1 MAKTQTTSKNTLETT
16 LYDGITMVSV
26 LLRTGYHTEAASLA
40 SQLLVHFPQALPLH
54 VGAGRALMAATGEG
68 VNTQRALGHL
78 RRVLDSDP
86 ENWRIRL
93 ETVLLYL
100 RGDKAQRDRA
110 GQELW
115 LAVQS
120 APDNPWL
127 REMID
132 WLPEQNIFKKTQKWN
147 ASVARGFG
155 VNSLNVPPDQ
165 QNQDEGGVARL
176 YLRRKMPWMAV
187 EYFERAAHRLT
198 PEQLASRSDLR
209 SGLLLSL
216 WLNGESK
223 RASALAS
230 EMLLDQPQ
238 LILPRLI
245 LTAHLS
251 STALKNH
258 PEALTRLMEPVWKL
272 DPYLARAGEIA
283 YQAGVDLPP
292 DLWPRP
298 LAGTNLLGE
307 GKGPAAWQHL
317 PSSTLETISLKL
329 GDIDRDWLNDLL
341 EASHQQEVDAVS
353 RGGMQ
358 RMWHPHT
365 EVSFSLSEVD
375 GLLVDVTPAAMAD
388 ALSGSKLDNGL
399 VMPKGR
405 VFAHGGKPDTELE
418 GIASAIAAVENLLYG
433 TGRPKRPSSAKKKRR
448 PQAGLY
454 SRLSVRR
461 FRKGG
466 EDESDFDPNDMES
479 DQDGF
484 REGVTLADYTPRPSG
499 SSSSSA
505 PMASSGSRLPLGGTE
520 GERTW
525 AVKQATALIVTS
537 EQAFKSKY
545 GPDGWTRIQVLLEQ
559 LVEVMQSHGSDA
571 RLLVVDSAEG
581 LRKSG
586 FTKLN
591 AVRAGNPEQVREL
604 INMALPGEVMDPVTG
619 YPNTV
624 FIIGGPDIIPF
635 WKLPNPSFDSDR
647 EVLTD
652 NPYGARDQTYLLP
665 ERIVG
670 RLPDEN
676 PEDGSAKIQF
686 LLDRL
691 TEVIQRQRTRT
702 LPHSGISNLPMR
714 MFEAIM
720 PSTMRFK
727 GGPADGIRFEQ
738 EWLRST
744 LASGEV
750 FLDKAHAVQLSP
762 FFYSAEAWKASTET
776 LRGCMSG
783 NSNIV
788 FSPPTKMETFNTGWL
803 QKPRLLHFNLHGF
816 RDTGN
821 WYGQSQYNKIVA
833 NPTLSSL
840 PLAFSPNQAA
850 TIPSPGTVVFSEACY
865 GGYLEGKSK
874 LDSVALSFLARG
886 TVAFIGS
893 TAISY
898 GSAGPELCCAGH
910 LSYYFWKEILKNG
923 SSFGRALQAAKLNYA
938 RERLAAGHNLS
949 GDDAKTL
956 LEFVLLGDPTIGLR
970 AVSPNFFAPTADIV
984 GPGGQLTNQ
993 PSSQLNGQFVGGV
1006 QKGGLFRTG
1015 QNYEREW
1022 EEDSKLRTRTKG
1034 LWNRFVQP
1042 KAQYKAVP
1050 YENLPPELTHKV
1062 DEIMEWLLPDGPDPD
1077 GQYLQALIDM
1087 GAGYQPIRP
1096 AEKQYKFLRHQKGG
1110 AGAGNNVSSES
1121 ESDDDRPPFDSVF
1134 GGEEGQAQVLLSGH
1148 RPIHTDDGR
1157 EYDQAF
1163 HLNTDI
1169 TGSEIIVSLSRG
1181 KG

>member
-1 MAKTQTTSKNTLETT
+1 MAKTQTSKNTLDTT

-26 LLRTGYHTEAASLA
+26 LLRTGYHAEAASLA

-100 RGDKAQRDRA
+100 RGNKEQKERA

-147 ASVARGFG
+147 ATVARGFG
-155 VNSLNVPPDQ
+155 VNSLNVSPDQ

-187 EYFERAAHRLT
+187 EYFEKAASHFT

-216 WLNGESK
+216 WLNGETK

-230 EMLLDQPQ
+230 DMLLDQPQ

-245 LTAHLS
+245 LTSHLS
-251 STALKNH
+251 SAALKNH
-258 PEALTRLMEPVWKL
+258 PEALTRLIEPVWKL
-272 DPYLARAGEIA
+272 DPYLVRATEIA
-283 YQAGVDLPP
+283 YQAGVELPP

-298 LAGTNLLGE
+298 LGGTNLLGE
-307 GKGPAAWQHL
+307 GKGVPAWQNL
-317 PSSTLETISLKL
+317 PSTTLEHISLRL

-341 EASHQQEVDAVS
+341 EASHKQEVDAVS

-358 RMWHPHT
+358 HMWHPHT

-375 GLLVDVTPAAMAD
+375 GLLVEVTPAAMAD
-388 ALSGSKLDNGL
+388 AISGRKLDNEL
-399 VMPKGR
+399 IMPKGR
-405 VFAHGGKPDTELE
+405 IFGPGGKPDTELE
-418 GIASAIAAVENLLYG
+418 GIAASIAAVENLLYG
-433 TGRPKRPSSAKKKRR
+433 TGRPKRPSSGKKKRR
-448 PQAGLY
+448 PQAGSY
-454 SRLSVRR
+454 NRLSARR

-466 EDESDFDPNDMES
+466 EDESDFDPNEMDA
-479 DQDGF
+479 DGDGF
-484 REGVTLADYTPRPSG
+484 RDGVTLADYTPTPTPS
-499 SSSSSA
+499 ST
-505 PMASSGSRLPLGGTE
+505 RLPVGGTE

-537 EQAFKSKY
+537 EQALKSKY
-545 GPDGWTRIQVLLEQ
+545 GPDGYTRVQILLQQ

-581 LRKSG
+581 LRKNG

-591 AVRAGNPEQVREL
+591 AVRADNPEQVREL
-604 INMALPGEVMDPVTG
+604 INMALSGEVMDPTSG

-652 NPYGARDQTYLLP
+652 NPYGSRDQTYLLP

-676 PEDGSAKIQF
+676 PEDGSAKLQF
-686 LLDRL
+686 FLDRL

-720 PSTMRFK
+720 PQNMRFK
-727 GGPADGIRFEQ
+727 GGASDGIRFEQ

-783 NSNIV
+783 NSNIF
-788 FSPPTKMETFNTGWL
+788 FSPPTRLDNFNTAWL

-821 WYGQSQYNKIVA
+821 WYGQSNYSKIVA

-840 PLAFSPNQAA
+840 PVAFSPAQAA
-850 TIPSPGTVVFSEACY
+850 TLPSPGTVVFSEACY
-865 GGYLEGKSK
+865 GGYLNGKSK

-886 TVAFIGS
+886 TAAFVGS

-970 AVSPNFFAPTADIV
+970 AVSPNFFTPSADI
-984 GPGGQLTNQ
+984 GGIGGQL
-993 PSSQLNGQFVGGV
+993 SGQMAGGL
-1006 QKGGLFRTG
+1006 QKGGLFRSG
-1015 QNYEREW
+1015 QSYEREW

-1050 YENLPPELTHKV
+1050 YENLPPELTGKV
-1062 DEIMEWLLPDGPDPD
+1062 DEIMQWLLPDGPDPD

-1087 GAGYQPIRP
+1087 GAGYQPIRQPEKKFKYLRHMKGGEP
-1096 AEKQYKFLRHQKGG
+1096 AE
-1110 AGAGNNVSSES
+1110 SDSEN
-1121 ESDDDRPPFDSVF
+1121 DDRPPFDSVF

-1148 RPIHTDDGR
+1148 RHILTDDGR

>member
-1 MAKTQTTSKNTLETT
+1 MAKIQSSKNILETS
-16 LYDGITMVSV
+16 LFDGITTVSV

-40 SQLLVHFPQALPLH
+40 CQLLVHFPQSLPLH

-100 RGDKAQRDRA
+100 RGDKEQRVRA

-132 WLPEQNIFKKTQKWN
+132 RLPEQAIFKRTQKWN
-147 ASVARGFG
+147 ATVARGFN
-155 VNSLNVPPDQ
+155 VSSLNVTSDQ

-187 EYFERAAHRLT
+187 EYFEKATRRLT
-198 PEQLASRSDLR
+198 PEASASRIDLR
-209 SGLLLSL
+209 SGLLLAL
-216 WLNGESK
+216 WLNGETK

-230 EMLLDQPQ
+230 DMLLDQPQ

-245 LTAHLS
+245 LTAHLANA
-251 STALKNH
+251 ALKNH
-258 PEALTRLMEPVWKL
+258 PQALTRLIEPVWKL
-272 DPYLARAGEIA
+272 DPFLVRASEIA
-283 YQAGVDLPP
+283 YSAGVDLPP
-292 DLWPRP
+292 ALWPRP
-298 LAGTNLLGE
+298 TQNSNLLGE
-307 GKGPAAWQHL
+307 GNTATTWQTLPANA
-317 PSSTLETISLKL
+317 LERISLKL
-329 GDIDRDWLNDLL
+329 GDIDHDWLNDLL
-341 EASHQQEVDAVS
+341 GASHKQEVESVS

-358 RMWHPHT
+358 RMWHPHS
-365 EVSFSLSEVD
+365 EVSFSLSELD
-375 GLLVDVTPAAMAD
+375 GLLIDVTPAAMAD
-388 ALSGSKLDNGL
+388 ALSGRRLDNDL
-399 VMPKGR
+399 IMPKGR
-405 VFAHGGKPDTELE
+405 IFGPHGQPDSELE
-418 GIASAIAAVENLLYG
+418 GIAQSIAAVENLLYG
-433 TGRPKRPSSAKKKRR
+433 TGRPKRPHSGSKKRR
-448 PQAGLY
+448 PQAGSY
-454 SRLSVRR
+454 YRKAVRR
-461 FRKGG
+461 VRKGG
-466 EDESDFDPNDMES
+466 EDTELETPDNLND
-479 DQDGF
+479 DGF
-484 REGVTLADYTPRPSG
+484 REGVDINDFMPAPS
-499 SSSSSA
+499 
-505 PMASSGSRLPLGGTE
+505 SRLPQANADE
-520 GERTW
+520 DRNW
-525 AVKQATALIVTS
+525 AVRQATALIVSS
-537 EQAFKSKY
+537 EQALTSKY
-545 GPDGWTRIQVLLEQ
+545 GQGGFNRVQILLQQLLE
-559 LVEVMQSHGSDA
+559 VMRSHGSDA
-571 RLLVVDSAEG
+571 RLLLVDSAEA
-581 LRKSG
+581 LRRQG
-586 FTKLN
+586 FGKLDPVK
-591 AVRAGNPEQVREL
+591 AADPEQIREL
-604 INMALPGEVMDPVTG
+604 INTALPGEILDPTG
-619 YPNTV
+619 SYPNTV

-652 NPYGARDQTYLLP
+652 NPYGSRDQTYLLP

-670 RLPDEN
+670 RLPDES
-676 PEDGSAKIQF
+676 PEDGVPDINF
-686 LLDRL
+686 LLTRL
-691 TEVIQRQRTRT
+691 QEVIQRQRARN
-702 LPHSGISNLPMR
+702 LPHSGISNFPMR

-720 PSTMRFK
+720 PQNMRFK
-727 GGPADGIRFEQ
+727 GGSADGIRFEQ

-750 FLDKAHAVQLSP
+750 FIDKSHSVHLSP
-762 FFYSAEAWKASTET
+762 FFYSAEAWKLSTET
-776 LRGCMSG
+776 LKDCMSG
-783 NSNIV
+783 NSNIA
-788 FSPPTKMETFNTGWL
+788 FSPPTRSENFNTDWL

-840 PLAFSPNQAA
+840 PMAFSPAQAA
-850 TIPSPGTVVFSEACY
+850 KVRSPGTVVFSEACY
-865 GGYLEGKSK
+865 GGYLPGKGVV
-874 LDSVALSFLARG
+874 DSVALTFLERG
-886 TVAFIGS
+886 TAAFVGS

-970 AVSPNFFAPTADIV
+970 SVSPNYFTASTDMLGV
-984 GPGGQLTNQ
+984 GGQL
-993 PSSQLNGQFVGGV
+993 VGGL
-1006 QKGGLFRTG
+1006 QKGGLFRSG
-1015 QNYEREW
+1015 QNFEREW
-1022 EEDSKLRTRTKG
+1022 EEDRKLRGLTKG

-1050 YENLPPELTHKV
+1050 YENLPDELTGKV
-1062 DEIMEWLLPDGPDPD
+1062 EKIMEWLLPDGPSPD

-1087 GAGYQPIRP
+1087 GAGYQTSRQP
-1096 AEKQYKFLRHQKGG
+1096 EKKYKYLRHQKGG
-1110 AGAGNNVSSES
+1110 EPAPENPTAAST
-1121 ESDDDRPPFDSVF
+1121 PFEGVF
-1134 GGEEGQAQVLLSGH
+1134 GNEEGQAQVLLSGH
-1148 RPIHTDDGR
+1148 RPMQTDDGYK
-1157 EYDQAF
+1157 YDQTF